1 MNSQIEGKA
10 AMSMSNSEPDI
21 IAQTE
26 NFGVWRS
33 DDEEEGLL
41 FHIELG
47 GITLHLAS
55 EEWDEFVLLMKSALE

>member
-1 MNSQIEGKA
+1 
-10 AMSMSNSEPDI
+10 MSMSDFEPDI